1 MHIPRIYIPLP
12 LSEHTQIELDKAS
25 MHHLVT
31 VMRMKVGR
39 QVILFNNVPIGGRYG
54 EFTATLTSVDKKQ
67 ARVDI
72 GEFASPQIE
81 SPLQVHLGTCLI
93 KNDRM
98 DWLLQKAT
106 ELGVSEITPLFS
118 QYTDVKLPAE
128 RIEKKMEHWRK
139 IVINACEQSGRVRL
153 PVLHKPLALE
163 KWVVSS
169 SHVRQKFVLHPYA
182 SSSPHTSA
190 DHAQESSPPSDTNA
204 IALLVGPEG
213 GLTENEVDLA
223 VQSQFKGMKLG
234 PRILRA
240 ETAPLVALAVLSQ
253 QLGDF

>member
-39 QVILFNNVPIGGRYG
+39 QVILFNNVPIDGRYG

-118 QYTDVKLPAE
+118 QYTDVK
-128 RIEKKMEHWRK
+128 
-139 IVINACEQSGRVRL
+139 
-153 PVLHKPLALE
+153 
-163 KWVVSS
+163 
-169 SHVRQKFVLHPYA
+169 
-182 SSSPHTSA
+182 
-190 DHAQESSPPSDTNA
+190 
-204 IALLVGPEG
+204 
-213 GLTENEVDLA
+213 
-223 VQSQFKGMKLG
+223 
-234 PRILRA
+234 
-240 ETAPLVALAVLSQ
+240 
-253 QLGDF
+253 